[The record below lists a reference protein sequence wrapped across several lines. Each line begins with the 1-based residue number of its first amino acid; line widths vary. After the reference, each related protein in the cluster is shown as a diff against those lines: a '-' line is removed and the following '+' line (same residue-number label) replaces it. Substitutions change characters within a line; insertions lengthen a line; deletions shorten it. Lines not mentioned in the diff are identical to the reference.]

1 MYALALLTP
10 ESLAHGAG
18 ELAGCVGREE
28 VSGPEEQLEQ
38 SALRHSRRSRKQ
50 RKLQSGAPPAGVDA
64 PAVSPFTMFYRLPH
78 CHRLHQQ
85 DSAVQD
91 IYEEA
96 PSLCLWQD
104 ALPEVLAAAARILGA
119 EVAPGQPLMEAGLD
133 SLGVTSASG
142 LCPAC
147 APGVIWRPAAVNP
160 TADIKLC
167 HPCCSD
173 RQDSIASAVC
183 RIHWR
188 TVPGLP

>member
-1 MYALALLTP
+1 MQ
-10 ESLAHGAG
+10 EMS
-18 ELAGCVGREE
+18 
-28 VSGPEEQLEQ
+28 
-38 SALRHSRRSRKQ
+38 
-50 RKLQSGAPPAGVDA
+50 
-64 PAVSPFTMFYRLPH
+64 
-78 CHRLHQQ
+78 
-85 DSAVQD
+85 
-91 IYEEA
+91 EEA

-104 ALPEVLAAAARILGA
+104 ALSEVLAAAARILGA

-147 APGVIWRPAAVNP
+147 APEVIFVEVATCRCESDSGHKAMSS
-160 TADIKLC
+160 
-167 HPCCSD
+167 SD